1 MRKVLFFRSG
11 LKHIPIL
18 QTKDYSRHFQVIH
31 SVIATLI
38 TSKII
43 QFIIF
48 QYNCSYFLFTDA
60 VKSQSDASVPAL
72 NVVCASAD
80 ELNSNFFEDALRVLT
95 PGGSITITLPTGNS
109 SVKRNLMFSGF
120 TSVSVSTE
128 GDLQKLSAIKP
139 EFDVGAAAAVK
150 LNPAIVA
157 TENNWNFDMD
167 DGEEVRIIF
176 IIDFVNEPQSAP
188 TY

>member
-1 MRKVLFFRSG
+1 MN
-11 LKHIPIL
+11 I
-18 QTKDYSRHFQVIH
+18 
-31 SVIATLI
+31 
-38 TSKII
+38 
-43 QFIIF
+43 
-48 QYNCSYFLFTDA
+48 
-60 VKSQSDASVPAL
+60 
-72 NVVCASAD
+72 VCASAD
-80 ELNSNFFEDALRVLT
+80 ELSSNFFEDALRVLT
-95 PGGSITITLPTGNS
+95 AGGSITITLPTGNS

-167 DGEEVRIIF
+167 DGQEVRIIF
-176 IIDFVNEPQSAP
+176 IIYYFNELYP
-188 TY
+188 TNIFLNYILRNHRQLTLLFSFFLFSSFKTD